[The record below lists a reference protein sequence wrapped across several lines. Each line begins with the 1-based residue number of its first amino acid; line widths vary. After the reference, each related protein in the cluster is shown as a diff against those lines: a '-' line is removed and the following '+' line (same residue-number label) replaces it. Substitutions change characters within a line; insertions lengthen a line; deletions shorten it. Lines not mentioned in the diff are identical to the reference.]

1 MPADL
6 PLTAAQRGIAV
17 ARKLWPHDGMFI
29 LAESVTLTGRIDAQR
44 WADAVRAM
52 IADTEAQ
59 RILLHDNGTDL
70 VQRICAPDLVPVTV
84 TDLTAEPDPAAAAEA
99 IMRADQDAPCDPY
112 AGVTTAHRVLVLAP
126 DRVVWYH
133 RAHHVA
139 LDGYGFAQCCRRVA
153 EHYRALTEATTPP
166 PARSGLADVVAE
178 DLAYAESGAHAEA
191 AAYWHRTLSP
201 RSAPTLTGTPAAPAA
216 RTVRARRGLARWAP
230 PAGVRYD
237 VAESVLAAVA
247 IYLARRTGESEVVL
261 GVPMMNRLGSVAAS
275 VPAMVLNAMAL
286 PVRVDPA
293 ETVAELAV
301 RIGATLRRSRRHA
314 RYRHERLR
322 ADLGLLGG
330 GRTLLGPVV
339 NIMPFDYDLGLPGIE
354 VRADNRGAGPVEDLS
369 VNLYLRNGTAELAVD
384 ANPRSYTPDELAAHA
399 DGLTRAME
407 IAATEPDRRIGD
419 FATTYRLIQR
429 PESTPAPHPL
439 ARWLAHVRTD
449 PDAPALTGGSDAR
462 PFLEHAAGGQVG
474 PHPAESAAGPT
485 LTRGELHSLAAHRA
499 ADLRAGG
506 AGPGSLVAVLPSGGA
521 TDVVTVLAAHLAG
534 AAHAVLDRSRP
545 TGEIRSVLDDL
556 GAAILVHGAG
566 DEVLAAELR
575 DGTTLVPV
583 PDRIVPVPARAP
595 GPVPPLDAGYAV
607 FTSGTTGRP
616 KAVRVGGGALAAF
629 VEDAVTRYGWT
640 TGDRVLQFG
649 PLHADTSVEEIFVT
663 LAAGACLV
671 LAGGARTPSELCAV
685 AANQSVTVLDLPT
698 AVWHELAGAVD
709 AGALALPGSVRQVVL
724 GGEEA
729 SAESVTRW
737 RRGGGP
743 VLHNSYGS
751 SEAAVVC
758 ASIDLTGE
766 DLTGVPLGTL
776 FPRAGAVLA
785 IDDLAPADPTVP
797 AGVLHLYGPMLADGY
812 LPAGA
817 GAGFREIT
825 VGTETV
831 RAFVTGDRV
840 RLHAD
845 GVLEFDGRVDGVV
858 KIGGARIAVGAI
870 ENLLRR
876 CQGVGDALVTRHGEY
891 ALAALVTVTEE
902 RPAAWFDDLRAE
914 LAGQL
919 PAAWVPARITAV
931 DTLPRTRNLKADRRA
946 TRSTNSGD
954 FRDGGIRAGDNAVEG
969 IAAGDIG
976 AGDNGAGDN
985 GAGDISTETVR
996 RILAEILG
1004 RRDLDPAA
1012 DFFAAG
1018 GTSMQILALAGRLT
1032 ATTGCPVTVDDIL
1045 SAPTAESLAARLS
1058 LAPAR
1063 PSPGPS
1069 LADEI
1074 AALRSGLAV
1083 LPATAPPSRCVLLTG
1098 ATGFLGAYLLTETLR
1113 GTDRDVV
1120 AVVRADTLDA
1130 ARSRLRVGCAAI
1142 GAAAAFD
1149 RALDTGR
1156 LRVLLGDC
1164 ATDDLAGRPELA
1176 AGIGHILHS
1185 AAQISA
1191 VRSYASLREVNVVAA
1206 HRLLRLARIHGAA
1219 VTLVSTAT
1227 AAGHDGDPADPA
1239 TLPTGYAQ
1247 TKCVAEHLL
1256 ATATREFGV
1265 PTTVVRLGRV
1275 LPAPSDERGAAADF
1289 LHDLAA
1295 AVLAVR
1301 SLPHTTIAE
1310 PMTRAD
1316 HLAAVIVGV
1325 LDAEPTAAPR
1335 VLDPFG
1341 PEPVPV
1347 TDVLAAATGDGLATE
1362 PLAGWR
1368 ELVAAHPGLS
1378 AAQRTA
1384 VLRWCDI
1391 QLAGFTRDWTSHR
1404 SIPVPGVTP
1413 AEAARLLGLG
1423 AAPR

>member
-1 MPADL
+1 MPTDL
-6 PLTAAQRGIAV
+6 PLTAAQHGIAV
-17 ARKLWPHDGMFI
+17 AQKLWPRDGLFI
-29 LAESVTLTGRIDAQR
+29 LAESVTLTGAIDAQR

-52 IADTEAQ
+52 ITDTEAQ
-59 RILLHDNGTDL
+59 RIRLHDNGTEL
-70 VQRICAPDLVPVTV
+70 VQRICPADLVPVIV
-84 TDLTAEPDPAAAAEA
+84 TDLTAEPDPAEAAEA

-112 AGVTTAHRVLVLAP
+112 AGVTTAHRILALAP

-133 RAHHVA
+133 RAHHIS
-139 LDGYGFAQCCRRVA
+139 LDGYGFAQCARRVA
-153 EHYRALTEATTPP
+153 EHYRGLTEATTPP
-166 PARSGLADVVAE
+166 PAHSGLADVVAE
-178 DLAYAESGAHAEA
+178 DLAYPESGAHAEA

-201 RSAPTLTGTPAAPAA
+201 RSAPTLTGTPATPSA
-216 RTVRARRGLARWAP
+216 RTLRARRGLTRWAP
-230 PAGVRYD
+230 PAGVRYGA
-237 VAESVLAAVA
+237 AESVLAAVA
-247 IYLARRTGESEVVL
+247 IYLARRTGEAEVVL

-275 VPAMVLNAMAL
+275 VPAMVLNAVAL

-293 ETVAELAV
+293 ETVAELAA
-301 RIGATLRRSRRHA
+301 RIGATLRRSRKHA

-369 VNLYLRNGTAELAVD
+369 VNLYLRNGTAELAID
-384 ANPRSYTPDELAAHA
+384 ANPRSYTRDELAGHA
-399 DGLTRAME
+399 DGLTRAVE
-407 IAATEPDRRIGD
+407 TAAAEPDRRIGD
-419 FATTYRLIQR
+419 FAMTYRLIQR

-439 ARWLAHVRTD
+439 ARWFAHVSAD
-449 PDAPALTGGSDAR
+449 PDAPALTGGGPYAR
-462 PFLEHAAGGQVG
+462 SSQELGGQRRS
-474 PHPAESAAGPT
+474 HPEAPAAGPM
-485 LTRGELHSLAAHRA
+485 LTRGELHTLAAERA

-506 AGPGSLVAVLPSGGA
+506 AGPGGLVAVLPSGGA
-521 TDVVTVLAAHLAG
+521 TDIVTVLAAHLAG

-545 TGEIRSVLDDL
+545 VGEIRSVLDDL
-556 GAAILVHGAG
+556 GAAILIHGAG
-566 DEVLAAELR
+566 DEVLAAELG
-575 DGTTLVPV
+575 DGTTLMPV
-583 PDRIVPVPARAP
+583 PDRIVPMPVRAP
-595 GPVPPLDAGYAV
+595 GPVPPSDAGYAV

-629 VEDAVTRYGWT
+629 VDDAVIRYGWT
-640 TGDRVLQFG
+640 TGDRVLQYG
-649 PLHADTSVEEIFVT
+649 PLHADTSIEEIFVT

-671 LAGGARTPSELCAV
+671 LAEGARTPSELCAV
-685 AANQSVTVLDLPT
+685 ADNQSVTVLDLPT
-698 AVWHELAGAVD
+698 AVWHELVGAVD
-709 AGALALPGSVRQVVL
+709 AGALALPGSVRQVIL

-743 VLHNSYGS
+743 VLHNSYGP

-766 DLTGVPLGTL
+766 DLTGVSLGTL

-785 IDDLAPADPTVP
+785 IDGLAPADATVP

-817 GAGFREIT
+817 SAGFREIT
-825 VGTETV
+825 IGTETV
-831 RAFVTGDRV
+831 RAFVTGDRM
-840 RLHAD
+840 RLRAD

-858 KIGGARIAVGAI
+858 KIGGARIAVGTI
-870 ENLLRR
+870 EDLLRR

-891 ALAALVTVTEE
+891 ALAALVTVTGE
-902 RPAAWFDDLRAE
+902 RPAAWFDDLRTE

-946 TRSTNSGD
+946 TRSTST
-954 FRDGGIRAGDNAVEG
+954 
-969 IAAGDIG
+969 GDIG
-976 AGDNGAGDN
+976 AGDIG
-985 GAGDISTETVR
+985 TETVR
-996 RILAEILG
+996 RILAEVLG
-1004 RRDLDPAA
+1004 RTDLDPAA

-1032 ATTGCPVTVDDIL
+1032 AATGRPVTVDDIL

-1063 PSPGPS
+1063 PSPGPD

-1074 AALRSGLAV
+1074 AALRSGLAG
-1083 LPATAPPSRCVLLTG
+1083 APVPVSPSRRVLLTG

-1113 GTDRDVV
+1113 VTDRDIV
-1120 AVVRADTLDA
+1120 AVVRADTLAA

-1149 RALDTGR
+1149 RAWDTGR

-1176 AGIGHILHS
+1176 GGIGHILHS

-1206 HRLLRLARIHGAA
+1206 HGLLRLARTHGAA
-1219 VTLVSTAT
+1219 MILVSTAT
-1227 AAGHDGDPADPA
+1227 AAGHGGDLADPA

-1247 TKCVAEHLL
+1247 TKSVAEHLL

-1275 LPAPSDERGAAADF
+1275 LPTPGDERGAAADF
-1289 LHDLAA
+1289 LHDLTA
-1295 AVLAVR
+1295 AVVAVG
-1301 SLPHTTIAE
+1301 SLPRTTLAE

-1325 LDAEPTAAPR
+1325 LDEEPTATPR

-1341 PEPVPV
+1341 PGPVAV
-1347 TDVLAAATGDGLATE
+1347 ADVLAAATRGGLTTE
-1362 PLAGWR
+1362 PIAGWR
-1368 ELVAAHPGLS
+1368 DLVAADAGLTT
-1378 AAQRTA
+1378 AQRIA

-1391 QLAGFTRDWTSHR
+1391 QLAGFARDWTSHR
-1404 SIPVPGVTP
+1404 SVQVPGVTP

-1423 AAPR
+1423 AAPG